1 MRKPSAKKKK
11 REAKAAPAR
20 PTLRPSAAPTRPST
34 PPASNRDARKFRP
47 PSSEVVPRFAGVPTF
62 LRLPVYDD
70 PRTVPAVDVLLCGV
84 PFDGGTSFRP
94 GARFGPRAVREA
106 SALARPFSA
115 ALGVDIYDELR
126 VADGGDIAVPPHDA
140 GVALEAIAARSEL
153 ITRSGAIGGFIGG
166 DQTLTLGVL
175 RGIQRAKKKAFGLL
189 HIDAQSN
196 ASGAPGDPTLDHSSV
211 IRHAVEEGL
220 IRADSTLQ
228 IGIRGPYS
236 SADELSFALSHGFEI
251 VSTDEVRWD
260 IHAVVSQVRKLV
272 RKTALYVTVDV
283 SALDPA
289 SAPGTA
295 FPLPGG
301 MNMWELQQLLRALVG
316 AEIIGFDVVEI
327 APTYDP
333 SGITALTGVGIVH
346 EILAA
351 LADTRRSARPA
362 PSSHHTSSRRGRR
375 SA

>member
-1 MRKPSAKKKK
+1 LPRAPG
-11 REAKAAPAR
+11 AAPAF
-20 PTLRPSAAPTRPST
+20 
-34 PPASNRDARKFRP
+34 PPAPASTREARKFRP
-47 PSSEVVPRFAGVPTF
+47 PSSERVPSFAGVPTF

-94 GARFGPRAVREA
+94 GARLGPRAVREA

-115 ALGVDIYDELR
+115 ALGLDVYDELR
-126 VADGGDIAVPPHDA
+126 VADGGDIAVAPHDA
-140 GVALEAIAARSEL
+140 QAALQEIAARTEL

-196 ASGAPGDPTLDHSSV
+196 TSGAPGDPAVHQASV

-220 IRADSTLQ
+220 VRAESTMQ
-228 IGIRGPYS
+228 VGIRGPYAT
-236 SADELSFALSHGFEI
+236 ADDLSFARSRGFEI
-251 VSTDEVRWD
+251 VSTDDVRWD

-272 RKTALYVTVDV
+272 RKGALYVTVDV
-283 SALDPA
+283 SVLDPA
-289 SAPGTA
+289 AAPGTA

-301 MNMWELQQLLRALVG
+301 LSTWELQQILRALVG

-327 APTYDP
+327 APSYDP
-333 SGITALTGVGIVH
+333 SGITAIAGVSIVH

-351 LADTRRSARPA
+351 LADTRRSVRPA
-362 PSSHHTSSRRGRR
+362 PSSHHAASRRGRR
-375 SA
+375 LSP

>member
-1 MRKPSAKKKK
+1 MRKPSTKKK
-11 REAKAAPAR
+11 REAK
-20 PTLRPSAAPTRPST
+20 PSARSTSAPPRATT
-34 PPASNRDARKFRP
+34 PPSSSRDAQRFRP

-62 LRLPVYDD
+62 LRLPLYDD

-106 SALARPFSA
+106 SALARSFSA
-115 ALGVDIYDELR
+115 ALGVDVYDELR
-126 VADGGDIAVPPHDA
+126 VADGGDIAVPPHEADSA
-140 GVALEAIAARSEL
+140 LGVVAERAET

-166 DQTLTLGVL
+166 DQTLTLGAL
-175 RGIQRAKKKAFGLL
+175 RGIHRAKKKAFGLL

-196 ASGAPGDPTLDHSSV
+196 ASGPPGDSAAHHASV
-211 IRHAVEEGL
+211 IRKAVEEGL
-220 IRADSTLQ
+220 IRADSTMQ
-228 IGIRGPYS
+228 IGVRGPYS
-236 SADELSFALSHGFEI
+236 SSDELSFALSHGFEI
-251 VSTDEVRWD
+251 VTTDEVRWD

-272 RKTALYVTVDV
+272 RKTALYVSVDV

-289 SAPGTA
+289 FAPGTA

-301 MNMWELQQLLRALVG
+301 ISTWELQQLLRALVG

-333 SGITALTGVGIVH
+333 SGITALAGVSIVH

-351 LADTRRSARPA
+351 LADTRRSGRPA
-362 PSSHHTSSRRGRR
+362 PSSHHAPSRRGRR

>member
-1 MRKPSAKKKK
+1 LRKPSAKNKP
-11 REAKAAPAR
+11 EAKPVARDWTASARAAA
-20 PTLRPSAAPTRPST
+20 S
-34 PPASNRDARKFRP
+34 PASNREGRKFRP
-47 PSSEVVPRFAGVPTF
+47 PSSEAVPRFAGVNTF

-70 PRTVPAVDVLLCGV
+70 PRAVPAVDVLLCGV

-115 ALGVDIYDELR
+115 ALGVDVYDELR
-126 VADGGDIAVPPHDA
+126 VADGGDIAVPPHDMHA
-140 GVALEAIAARSEL
+140 ALEAISARAEL
-153 ITRSGAIGGFIGG
+153 ITRSGAMGGFIGG

-189 HIDAQSN
+189 HIDSQSN
-196 ASGAPGDPTLDHSSV
+196 ASGAASELMPHHANV

-220 IRADSTLQ
+220 IRADATMQ

-236 SADELSFALSHGFEI
+236 SADDLSFALSHGFEI

-289 SAPGTA
+289 FAPGTA

-301 MNMWELQQLLRALVG
+301 MSTWELQQILRALVG

-333 SGITALTGVGIVH
+333 CGITAIAGVSAVH

-351 LADTRRSARPA
+351 VADTRRSARPA
-362 PSSHHTSSRRGRR
+362 PSSHHAATRRGRR
-375 SA
+375 MSP

>member
-1 MRKPSAKKKK
+1 MQKPSAKKPLAKK
-11 REAKAAPAR
+11 RTLARAPSRAST
-20 PTLRPSAAPTRPST
+20 PPRPSS

-47 PSSEVVPRFAGVPTF
+47 PSSEAVPPFAGVQSF
-62 LRLPVYDD
+62 LRLPVHDD

-115 ALGVDIYDELR
+115 ALGVDVYDELR
-126 VADGGDIAVPPHDA
+126 VADGGDIAVPPHDVGA
-140 GVALEAIAARSEL
+140 ALELVAAHAEL

-166 DQTLTLGVL
+166 DQTLTLGAL
-175 RGIQRAKKKAFGLL
+175 RGIVRAKKKAFGLL

-196 ASGAPGDPTLDHSSV
+196 TSGTLGDPALHQGSV
-211 IRHAVEEGL
+211 IRHALEEGL
-220 IRADSTLQ
+220 IRADSTMQ
-228 IGIRGPYS
+228 VGIRGPYAS
-236 SADELSFALSHGFEI
+236 LDDLSFARAHGFEV

-289 SAPGTA
+289 TAPGTS

-301 MNMWELQQLLRALVG
+301 MTTWDLQQILRALVG

-327 APTYDP
+327 APSYDP
-333 SGITALTGVGIVH
+333 AGITALAGVSIVH

-362 PSSHHTSSRRGRR
+362 ASSHHASVRRGRR
-375 SA
+375 MSP

>member
-1 MRKPSAKKKK
+1 MAKPTVKKK
-11 REAKAAPAR
+11 RDAKPTPAR
-20 PTLRPSAAPTRPST
+20 SGPPSSPPRATL
-34 PPASNRDARKFRP
+34 PPASSRDGGRKFRP
-47 PSSEVVPRFAGVPTF
+47 PSSDVVPRVAGVPTF
-62 LRLPVYDD
+62 LRLPVHDD
-70 PRTVPAVDVLLCGV
+70 PQSVPAVDALLCGV

-115 ALGVDIYDELR
+115 ALGVDVYDELR
-126 VADGGDIAVPPHDA
+126 VADGGDIAVAPYDTA
-140 GVALEAIAARSEL
+140 AALEAIAQRAEL
-153 ITRSGAIGGFIGG
+153 ITRSGVIGGFIGG

-175 RGIQRAKKKAFGLL
+175 RGIHRAKKKAFGLL

-196 ASGAPGDPTLDHSSV
+196 TSGRAGDSAIHHASV

-220 IRADSTLQ
+220 IRPDFTMQL
-228 IGIRGPYS
+228 GVRGPYS
-236 SADELSFALSHGFEI
+236 APDDLAFALSRGFEI

-260 IHAVVSQVRKLV
+260 IHAVVSEVRKLV
-272 RKTALYVTVDV
+272 RKTALYVSVDL
-283 SALDPA
+283 SALDPGF
-289 SAPGTA
+289 APGTA

-301 MNMWELQQLLRALVG
+301 MNTWELQQVLRALVG
-316 AEIIGFDVVEI
+316 ADVIGFDVVEI

-333 SGITALTGVGIVH
+333 SGITALAGVSAVH

-362 PSSHHTSSRRGRR
+362 PKAPHSPSRRGRR